1 MKLIHRF
8 GYYLGGFAI
17 GLIFLAFFL
26 SGKKTSCDYGPE
38 ARVLK
43 NIRIKPLKYSE
54 SVSNDLR
61 TLNLDSTAISN
72 ILTYGDVNFRMSN
85 TKLDSCKTYH
95 IEGIHNEKEIIFNIA
110 NCDSIANILS
120 VNLK

>member
-8 GYYLGGFAI
+8 GYYLGGFAV

-26 SGKKTSCDYGPE
+26 SGKRTSCDYGPE

-43 NIRIKPLKYSE
+43 NIRIKPMTYSE
-54 SVSNDLR
+54 SVSDKLASFK
-61 TLNLDSTAISN
+61 LDSIAINN
-72 ILTYGDVNFRMSN
+72 ILTYGDVNFKLSN

-95 IEGIHNEKEIIFNIA
+95 IEGIHNEKEVVLNIA
-110 NCDSIANILS
+110 NCDSITKLLEVNI
-120 VNLK
+120 K

>member
-8 GYYLGGFAI
+8 GYYLGGFAV

-26 SGKKTSCDYGPE
+26 SGKRTSCDYGPE

-43 NIRIKPLKYSE
+43 NIRIKPMTYSE
-54 SVSNDLR
+54 SVSDKLASFK
-61 TLNLDSTAISN
+61 LDSTAINN
-72 ILTYGDVNFRMSN
+72 ILSYGDVNFKLSN

-95 IEGIHNEKEIIFNIA
+95 IEGIHNEKEVVLNIA
-110 NCDSIANILS
+110 NCDSITKLLEVNI
-120 VNLK
+120 K